1 MGNHG
6 KGCCKHCAR
15 VGLCFLLCTSWCLTL
30 LLLLFDV
37 YFLSSPLERC
47 KPRDSRACP
56 LSPCPSLVPV
66 HSLKPGLVGD
76 RMTGW
81 LAAAQK
87 STADSAAGGV
97 ALPVGCGPQTG
108 QWPWTPLLETPEAS
122 LPSIT
127 LLLPPLPGIPVAPPL
142 PEELLSSLRRPS
154 LRSHLP
160 GFTQQTSAVRALC
173 FSFVLNGR
181 SLRRRP
187 SLGSEAS

>member
-97 ALPVGCGPQTG
+97 ALPVGCVSAQPVFSPRHFKYAVTTSTAQNGAVRMWGAPDCN
-108 QWPWTPLLETPEAS
+108 S
-122 LPSIT
+122 LQSSPPSA
-127 LLLPPLPGIPVAPPL
+127 GD
-142 PEELLSSLRRPS
+142 SLRNQHWGP
-154 LRSHLP
+154 
-160 GFTQQTSAVRALC
+160 
-173 FSFVLNGR
+173 
-181 SLRRRP
+181 P
-187 SLGSEAS
+187 SLGRESKPGPTKEEKQKSRK

>member
-1 MGNHG
+1 MAASWLQREN
-6 KGCCKHCAR
+6 KGEVLGHK
-15 VGLCFLLCTSWCLTL
+15 
-30 LLLLFDV
+30 
-37 YFLSSPLERC
+37 
-47 KPRDSRACP
+47 KSRARQNRP
-56 LSPCPSLVPV
+56 QTTL
-66 HSLKPGLVGD
+66 
-76 RMTGW
+76 
-81 LAAAQK
+81 
-87 STADSAAGGV
+87 

-108 QWPWTPLLETPEAS
+108 QWPWTPLLETPGAS